1 MQALLV
7 VDVQNEFSAEG
18 LRPVPNHAV
27 AMRAIQAHI
36 ERARADERPIAW
48 IQHHNKPNESR
59 AFIPGTWG
67 AELSAGMGVQP
78 GHGPERLFQKEVF
91 GAFTTT
97 ALDAWLREL
106 GVTDVLIIGFYAHMC
121 VSTSVREALVR
132 GYDVVI
138 DPTATGA
145 CDLEHPLLGSQ
156 RAVDVRRSAML
167 QLVHMGATVFTAD
180 GTRETVHDVAGAAQV
195 AAR

>member
-7 VDVQNEFSAEG
+7 VDVQNEFSPEG
-18 LRPVPNHAV
+18 LRPVPNHAL

-36 ERARADERPIAW
+36 ERARASERPIAW
-48 IQHHNKPNESR
+48 IQHHNKPSESP
-59 AFIPGTWG
+59 AFIPGSWG
-67 AELSAGMGVQP
+67 AELSAGIGP
-78 GHGPERLFQKEVF
+78 EPRHGPERLFQKEVF

-106 GVTDVLIIGFYAHMC
+106 GVTEVLIIGFYAHMC
-121 VSTSVREALVR
+121 VSTSAREALVR

-138 DPTATGA
+138 DPAATGA
-145 CDLEHPLLGSQ
+145 RDLEHPLLGSQ
-156 RAVDVRRSAML
+156 SAVDVRRTAML
-167 QLVHMGATVFTAD
+167 QLVHMGATVFASDEANKTKH
-180 GTRETVHDVAGAAQV
+180 TVLRSTEP

>member
-7 VDVQNEFSAEG
+7 VDVQNEFSPEG
-18 LRPVPNHAV
+18 LRAVPNHAT
-27 AMRAIQAHI
+27 AMRAIHAHV
-36 ERARADERPIAW
+36 ERARAEERPIAW
-48 IQHHNKPNESR
+48 IQHFNKPSESR
-59 AFIPGTWG
+59 AFVPGSWG
-67 AELSAGMGVQP
+67 AELSAGMGPVP
-78 GHGPERLFQKEVF
+78 GHGPERLFQKDVF

-106 GVTDVLIIGFYAHMC
+106 GVTDVLIVGFYAHMC

-138 DPTATGA
+138 DPSATGA
-145 CDLEHPLLGSQ
+145 RDLEHPLLGTQ
-156 RAVDVRRSAML
+156 RAVDVRRTAML
-167 QLVHMGATVFTAD
+167 QLVHMGATVFDAD
-180 GTRETVHDVAGAAQV
+180 ETSQVKHDASGAATA